1 MRQRSSQGHYAD
13 VEPFLEAYERLC
25 WRFNVTLERDQCDTV
40 RQYCSREVVGVIEGL
55 TSFRDGKWPGLTGE
69 LIHLYDADRNNR
81 RYAMK
86 DLKSFVKKQAKKKIN
101 STGNF
106 KEYQRAFM
114 AIGGWLSVK
123 DKLSSAR
130 QAKYFMKGIHHTL
143 QRKLKNRLG
152 IINPHKPVRDPWA
165 ILEVVKAA
173 EYLLEPSKADY
184 SSGDSS
190 DDTDD
195 SSTPTMTPN
204 QTDQSQ
210 VED

>member
-1 MRQRSSQGHYAD
+1 ML
-13 VEPFLEAYERLC
+13 P
-25 WRFNVTLERDQCDTV
+25 LERDQCNTV
-40 RQYCSREVVGVIEGL
+40 RQYCSRKLFGVIEGL
-55 TSFRDGKWPGLTGE
+55 TSFRDGKWSGLKDE
-69 LIHLYDADRNNR
+69 LIHLYDADLNNR
-81 RYAMK
+81 RYAVK

-173 EYLLEPSKADY
+173 EYLLETLPRQITVPEVARH
-184 SSGDSS
+184 
-190 DDTDD
+190 DTDD
-195 SSTPTMTPN
+195 SSN
-204 QTDQSQ
+204 SDDDSQSDGSRVRVEGLSQ
-210 VED
+210 VQMMSPF